1 MLFIGLNPS
10 RAAAALDDP
19 TLRRLGR
26 FARDW
31 GFGGVEV
38 VNLFS
43 AVATSPRSLRCLAD
57 PVGGQT
63 DGWIR
68 RRAGSAP
75 VGAIWLGWGNLGV
88 LWQRDR
94 QVLSLL
100 RVSAAGKPLLTLG
113 PTRMGQPQIGRA
125 HV

>member
-10 RAAAALDDP
+10 SAAAALDDP

-43 AVATSPRSLRCLAD
+43 AVSSSPRALRGLAD

-68 RRAGSAP
+68 RRAGSES
-75 VGAIWLGWGNLGV
+75 VGAIWLGWGNLGG
-88 LWQRDR
+88 LGQRD
-94 QVLSLL
+94 
-100 RVSAAGKPLLTLG
+100 
-113 PTRMGQPQIGRA
+113 QIGRA